1 MDCCSEVGCYG
12 CIGGMKWNWTA
23 WELELNGSWSFP
35 GVIGLALTTRRADIC
50 GDDWTEE
57 LKYAVLKY
65 PVCLGNM
72 SISASLKKTDGDSEK
87 KKKRDICKD
96 RSTNL
101 SLQSTPILRYKT
113 WGTWYCWNYTNV
125 NSSLVPFGSI
135 HIRFNTSCKELPSV
149 YLEHI
154 GNTGR
159 TWKKSME
166 IFYIQWNTLQNWKL
180 CNYFSFWRYKKDLW
194 LKKKLVWASHENQ
207 GWHVSYPVE
216 MRKAPNSRFHLNPPD
231 NFSSNGRI

>member
-1 MDCCSEVGCYG
+1 MLALNKYTLASEQQSTWELLFHPFTLTGNNNSHMDCCSEVGCYG

-166 IFYIQWNTLQNWKL
+166 IFLYSMKYITKL
-180 CNYFSFWRYKKDLW
+180 EI
-194 LKKKLVWASHENQ
+194 V
-207 GWHVSYPVE
+207 
-216 MRKAPNSRFHLNPPD
+216 
-231 NFSSNGRI
+231 